1 MSRTYKEILE
11 EFEVYS
17 SDVMYRSVPGSSS
30 LNDLEEVRDES
41 YRKYNLMS
49 QSISWYYEKHK
60 ACRGWSRKKKR
71 KINNRLKRYFRNLE
85 RRLK

>member
-1 MSRTYKEILE
+1 MKTYQEILDE
-11 EFEVYS
+11 YEVYP

-49 QSISWYYEKHK
+49 QEISWYYDKHSLCK
-60 ACRGWSRKKKR
+60 GWSRKKKR